1 MELVK
6 ELPEIFSEFGEQRRK
21 SFMDAYALKQQG
33 IPFVGAFCTYLP
45 QEIPLAMGAAVVGL
59 CSKTGETIPEAE
71 MVLPRN
77 LCPLIKASYGFAKTD
92 KCPYFY
98 FSDLIIGETTC
109 DGKKKM
115 YELLGQIKP
124 VHVMELPNSQSPAA
138 LLLWKSEILR
148 LKEKLESHFGV
159 TITEDAIRE
168 AIKLKNRERQA
179 IKAFYA
185 LQKQVPAPMDGMS
198 LHQVLEGVQFK
209 FDREKAIDELWA
221 LIDKIQRES
230 DREKYRGRKRILVT
244 GSPIGGVAAKTI
256 QAIEEAGGQVV
267 AMENCG
273 GAKSVDELVDEE
285 NPDVYDALARRY
297 LNIGCSCMTPNPNR
311 FKMLGE
317 LFEEY
322 RVDAVVE
329 IVLQACHTFAVEAYS
344 VKKFATKRGIPY
356 LGVETDYSTSDEG
369 QLRTRMA
376 AFMEML

>member
-1 MELVK
+1 MTLVK
-6 ELPEIFSEFGEQRRK
+6 ELPEIFAEFGEQRRQ
-21 SFMDAYALKQQG
+21 SFLAAYELKQQG

-59 CSKTGETIPEAE
+59 CSKTGETIPDAE

-124 VHVMELPNSQSPAA
+124 VHVMELPNTQGVAA
-138 LLLWKSEILR
+138 LELWRSEIIR
-148 LKEKLESHFGV
+148 LKEVLEQHFDT
-159 TITEDAIRE
+159 TITEQAIRD
-168 AIKLKNRERQA
+168 AIKLKNREREA
-179 IKAFYA
+179 IVAFYE
-185 LQKQVPAPMDGMS
+185 LQKQLPAPMDGMN

-209 FDREKAIDELWA
+209 FDREKAIEELWA
-221 LIDKIQRES
+221 LIDKIKRES
-230 DREKYRGRKRILVT
+230 DPEKYRDRKRILIT

-256 QAIEEAGGQVV
+256 AAIEAAGGQVV
-267 AMENCG
+267 AFENCG
-273 GAKSVDELVDEE
+273 GAKSVAGLVDES

-311 FKMLGE
+311 FQMLGE
-317 LFEEY
+317 LIEEY
-322 RVDAVVE
+322 HVDAVVE
-329 IVLQACHTFAVEAYS
+329 VVLQACHTFAVEAYS
-344 VKKFATKRGIPY
+344 VKKFATDRGIPY